1 MSNLTKIGNMHRLGK
16 AMDRTKR
23 VLVVG
28 AGITG
33 LEYAESVLEN
43 VGQVIVLDSAPRI
56 LSGFLDDDHAAG
68 LIQKH
73 LESKGVVFRLSTNV
87 RWLGLNI
94 AVLENGEMINY
105 DAYVLETTI

>member
-1 MSNLTKIGNMHRLGK
+1 MNNLTKLGNMHRLGK
-16 AMDRTKR
+16 AMDKTKR

-28 AGITG
+28 AGLAGI
-33 LEYAESVLEN
+33 EYAENTARN

-56 LSGFLDDDHAAG
+56 LSGFLDDDHAAS

-73 LESKGVVFRLSTNV
+73 LESKGIVFRLSTYAK
-87 RWLGLNI
+87 WIGLNI
-94 AVLENGEMINY
+94 AVLENGETINY